1 MEIID
6 FLLKC
11 NFAYFL
17 QSSKIREQGKPIIF
31 IDSREINGTQVGYNL
46 FMSYLKEFDIDS
58 KLTH

>member
-1 MEIID
+1 MKMIV

-11 NFAYFL
+11 NFASFL

-31 IDSREINGTQVGYNL
+31 IDSREINGTQVGYRLYMN
-46 FMSYLKEFDIDS
+46 YLKELNIDS